1 MSNVSVQ
8 WKSKQ
13 ALLNMVPRCAPPVFA
28 DDRLIFYAIL
38 DESMPFDHAT
48 TIELVSDATHQPH
61 NVVRVDHIPPV
72 LGSQTI
78 TRLAA
83 KALLRELMH
92 ASVATAKERL
102 VDLSLQY
109 GILCPYTA
117 FIGVERRLGAD
128 IDSNATMDF
137 REVSIMPGP
146 SAAFPFL
153 SSRSSNKQLHSLQSD
168 IDSVNDIMR
177 ESSSRVLERSEMIDS
192 LIHRSEALCTDSSAF
207 TCSVK
212 LLRRK
217 RGINMSAI
225 LHPISSLFSSLF
237 AGTGIGAASSPVPAQ
252 LKIDV
257 EWPKDEQKLVE
268 RCIERQQYDGAWVL
282 THEDIKQLTGKSLT
296 DFSSLVLA
304 NMKESAQTRMTT
316 TAIVMGVLETKC
328 ISSKVLWQVLS
339 NKAHKHLTD
348 LLQGNQ
354 EQVEQ
359 LLKDIR
365 NQLL

>member
-1 MSNVSVQ
+1 
-8 WKSKQ
+8 
-13 ALLNMVPRCAPPVFA
+13 MVPERAPPVFA

-48 TIELVSDATHQPH
+48 SIELVSDASHQPL

-72 LGSQTI
+72 LGSQMI

-92 ASVATAKERL
+92 ASPAIAKERL
-102 VDLSLQY
+102 VDLSLHF

-117 FIGVERRLGAD
+117 FIGVERRIGVD
-128 IDSNATMDF
+128 KDSNASMEL
-137 REVSIMPGP
+137 REVAIMPGP
-146 SAAFPFL
+146 SKASHTMSSHSTTNQVLFL
-153 SSRSSNKQLHSLQSD
+153 QHHVCTTQDHVLDDLSRILQRGEKLDSL
-168 IDSVNDIMR
+168 
-177 ESSSRVLERSEMIDS
+177 ECRSET
-192 LIHRSEALCTDSSAF
+192 LCAYASAF
-207 TCSVK
+207 TGSAK
-212 LLRRK
+212 RLRRK
-217 RGINMSAI
+217 RGINMSAL

-237 AGTGIGAASSPVPAQ
+237 AGNGAASSPVPAQ
-252 LKIDV
+252 SKIDV

-282 THEDIKQLTGKSLT
+282 THKDVKQLTGKSLT
-296 DFSSLVLA
+296 DFSSPMLA
-304 NMKESAQTRMTT
+304 NMKESAQTMMTT
-316 TAIVMGVLETKC
+316 TAIVMGVLETRC
-328 ISSKVLWQVLS
+328 ISSKVLWQALS

-354 EQVEQ
+354 DQVEQ